1 MSELRVRIAPSPT
14 GTIHVGLVRTALYNW
29 LLARQ
34 QNGKF
39 ILRIEDT
46 DPTRST
52 EASANAIIDG
62 FKWLGITFDEG
73 PFYQSQRFPVYREY
87 AQRLV
92 DEGKAY
98 YCYCTAENLDKERQE
113 AWAVKHIW
121 KYDRRCLAL
130 PADEK
135 AKRENE
141 QMPHT
146 IRFMVPEGK
155 VSFADAIHGTI
166 ERDSTEIEDFILMR
180 ADGSPTYNFAVVVDD
195 ALMKLTHIIRGV
207 EHITSTSKQ
216 ILLYRAMGFPVPQF
230 AHLPVILGKD
240 RKKLSKRFGA
250 ASVDDFKKEGY
261 LPKAL
266 INFLALLGWSPGGD
280 REILAVADMISEF
293 SLDRVNKSDAIFDE
307 EKLAWMNSEY
317 LRNAPD
323 ERLAELIQPFLA
335 EIGVPL
341 AGLDGA
347 RLRTVVAMTKVRV
360 RTLKEMAEMMK
371 PLLSDDY
378 QTDPD
383 AAAKHLTP
391 EARGNLARL
400 ADAFAT
406 VPDFSV
412 PLLED
417 ALRKLALEL
426 NVKAAV
432 LIHPCRVALTGKT
445 VGPPLFDVIQVL
457 GKETTLKRLRGSQ

>member
-34 QNGKF
+34 HNGKF

-73 PFYQSQRFPVYREY
+73 PFYQSQRFPIYRDY

-92 DEGKAY
+92 KEGKAY

-121 KYDRRCLAL
+121 RYDRRCLAL

-141 QMPHT
+141 QTPHT

-261 LPKAL
+261 LPEAL

-280 REILAVADMISEF
+280 REILAVADMIHEF
-293 SLDRVNKSDAIFDE
+293 SLERVNKSDAIFDE

-323 ERLAELIQPFLA
+323 ERLAELIRPFLA
-335 EIGVPL
+335 EC
-341 AGLDGA
+341 
-347 RLRTVVAMTKVRV
+347 R
-360 RTLKEMAEMMK
+360 
-371 PLLSDDY
+371 
-378 QTDPD
+378 
-383 AAAKHLTP
+383 
-391 EARGNLARL
+391 N
-400 ADAFAT
+400 
-406 VPDFSV
+406 SV
-412 PLLED
+412 GRD
-417 ALRKLALEL
+417 
-426 NVKAAV
+426 
-432 LIHPCRVALTGKT
+432 
-445 VGPPLFDVIQVL
+445 
-457 GKETTLKRLRGSQ
+457 